1 MNNIDKI
8 KKSRNP
14 WKWIPTLYF
23 AEGLPNVAVAAI
35 SIVMFKRLG
44 LSNEDTTYY
53 ASLITLP
60 WVIKPFWSPFVDL
73 IRTKRWWVILMQILM
88 TFSFL
93 GVALSIETHWFVTL
107 SLVFFAIL
115 AFFSATHDI
124 AADGYYMLELNPHKQ
139 SLFVGIRSTFY
150 RLSTIAGKGLLVM
163 LAGLLETM
171 TRNVHRSWSITFLVL
186 AIIFGLLTIYHYF
199 FLPKAVKDVPS
210 TDYFARELKQNEK
223 QISQKERYILIF
235 TAIICALIAR
245 VNLLIMAILLV
256 GSVLILITRREQD
269 FVKTFVTF
277 FKKPGA
283 LPAICFMFFYRF
295 PEALL
300 SSVGTLFLLD
310 PPSQGGLGMSTQEFG
325 LATGTVGIIGLTLG
339 GILGGFLA
347 AKWGLKKSLWPMVL
361 LITVPDVLYVLLS
374 IFQIQN
380 FAVINAFIFIEQFGY
395 GFGFTAYMLYL
406 IYYAQ
411 GESQTS
417 HYAICTGFMALSLL
431 VPGLFAGALQEMVG
445 YTTYFIIV
453 IASCAITF
461 AVSAWI
467 KIDPEFGKK

>member
-44 LSNEDTTYY
+44 LSNEATTFF

-60 WVIKPFWSPFVDL
+60 WVIKPIWSPFVDL

-107 SLVFFAIL
+107 SLIFFAIL

-124 AADGYYMLELNPHKQ
+124 AADGYYMLELNSHKQ

-163 LAGLLETM
+163 LAGLLETI

-199 FLPKAVKDVPS
+199 FMPKAEKDVPS
-210 TDYFARELKQNEK
+210 NEHSAHEL
-223 QISQKERYILIF
+223 
-235 TAIICALIAR
+235 
-245 VNLLIMAILLV
+245 M
-256 GSVLILITRREQD
+256 QD
-269 FVKTFVTF
+269 FVKTFTTF